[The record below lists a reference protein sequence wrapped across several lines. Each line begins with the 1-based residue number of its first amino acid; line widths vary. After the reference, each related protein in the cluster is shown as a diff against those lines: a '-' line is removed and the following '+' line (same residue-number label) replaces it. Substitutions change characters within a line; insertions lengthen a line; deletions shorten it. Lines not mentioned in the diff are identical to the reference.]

1 MSDLQTTAV
10 EDAKCLLC
18 AGRLVGLHRFG
29 DRWVAY
35 CQACALGQLVPLPSD
50 AELAALYGSRNYFEG
65 SDRVGYSDYAV
76 DTPQFER
83 TFRRK
88 LDSLLA
94 HGKVHDLFEVGCG
107 TGLFLREARRAGVER
122 VFGLDRNP
130 WAIEQVR
137 SMGIEGEVG
146 SVDSL
151 AAADQFDAAVMLDL
165 LEHVTDP
172 LPFLREV
179 RTHLRPGGLL
189 FVMTPN
195 IRSLL
200 ARVSGARWVSF
211 KIPEHVFYY
220 SPRSIRILLER
231 AGFEFVTIAAT
242 GQYVRLDF
250 LVDRLRRIAP
260 PLAALI
266 GAAARAL
273 RLTQKA
279 VFVNNGSI
287 DVVAR
292 VRPGL

>member
-1 MSDLQTTAV
+1 MSDLQTTPAD
-10 EDAKCLLC
+10 EAKCLLC
-18 AGRLVGLHRFG
+18 AGHLVGLHRFG
-29 DRWVAY
+29 NRSVAY
-35 CQACALGQLVPLPSD
+35 CAGCQLGQLVPLPSD
-50 AELAALYGSRNYFEG
+50 AELAALYGSRTYFEG
-65 SDRVGYSDYAV
+65 TDRVGYSDYAS
-76 DTPQFER
+76 DEPQFER

-94 HGKVHDLFEVGCG
+94 HGKVRDLFEVGCG
-107 TGLFLREARRAGVER
+107 TGLFLREAKRAGVER

-137 SMGIEGEVG
+137 RMGIDGAVG
-146 SVDSL
+146 SIDSL
-151 AAADQFDAAVMLDL
+151 GAADQFDAAVMLDL

-231 AGFEFVTIAAT
+231 AGFEIVTIKGT
-242 GQYVRLDF
+242 GQYVTLDF
-250 LVDRLRRIAP
+250 FVDRLRRIMP
-260 PLAALI
+260 R
-266 GAAARAL
+266 AAAVIGGAVRAL
-273 RLTQKA
+273 RLTQRA
-279 VFVNNGSI
+279 AFVNNGSI

-292 VRPGL
+292 VRTGS